1 MKEYVSV
8 SIVSERSAVR
18 ADLFDTVYDKEI
30 AELTEDIS
38 IMVPEEIEG
47 QEERETLEMITQGL
61 VRVRSGRVEIVY
73 DEGELSGMEGSRTV
87 VSYAKNEPSTV
98 SMLRTGAVSTAL
110 VFERG
115 VRHLCTYETPYMP
128 FQIGV
133 FALQVDNRLESEG
146 VICLDYLIEIR
157 GAQAERCKMTMKVSG
172 IDREG

>member
-8 SIVSERSAVR
+8 SIVSERSAVK
-18 ADLFDTVYDKEI
+18 ADLFDAVYDKEI
-30 AELTEDIS
+30 AQLTEDIS
-38 IMVPEEIEG
+38 IMVPDEVEG
-47 QEERETLEMITQGL
+47 EQEKETLEMITQGL
-61 VRVRSGRVEIVY
+61 VRVRGGRVEIVY

-87 VSYAKNEPSTV
+87 VSYAAHDPDTV
-98 SMLRTGAVSTAL
+98 SMIRSGAVSTAL

-133 FALQVDNRLESEG
+133 FALSVDNRLESEG

-157 GAQAERCKMTMKVSG
+157 GAQAERCKMTMTVTKT
-172 IDREG
+172 E

>member
-8 SIVSERSAVR
+8 SIVSERSAVK
-18 ADLFDTVYDKEI
+18 ANLFDAVYEKEI

-38 IMVPEEIEG
+38 IMVPEELEG
-47 QEERETLEMITQGL
+47 EEERETLEMITQGL
-61 VRVRSGRVEIVY
+61 ARVRGGRVEIVY

-87 VSYAKNEPSTV
+87 ISYAKDEPGTV
-98 SMLRTGAVSTAL
+98 SMIRSGAVSTVM

-128 FQIGV
+128 FQVGV
-133 FALQVDNRLESEG
+133 FSLQVDNRLESDG

-157 GAQAERCKMTMKVSG
+157 GAQAERCKMTLKVT
-172 IDREG
+172 RAK

>member
-1 MKEYVSV
+1 MKENVSV
-8 SIVSERSAVR
+8 SIVSERSAVK
-18 ADLFDTVYDKEI
+18 ANLFDAVYEKEI

-38 IMVPEEIEG
+38 IMVPEQLPDEQDG
-47 QEERETLEMITQGL
+47 ETLEMITEGW

-87 VSYAKNEPSTV
+87 ISYASAEPQTV
-98 SMLRTGAVSTAL
+98 SMIRTGAVSTAL

-133 FALQVDNRLESEG
+133 FALTVDNRFECEG
-146 VICLDYLIEIR
+146 VIVLDYLIEIR
-157 GAQAERCKMTMKVSG
+157 GAQAERCKMTLKVTK
-172 IDREG
+172 IE

>member
-8 SIVSERSAVR
+8 SIVSERSAVK
-18 ADLFDTVYDKEI
+18 ADLFDAVYDKEI
-30 AELTEDIS
+30 AQLTEDIS
-38 IMVPEEIEG
+38 IMVPDEVEG
-47 QEERETLEMITQGL
+47 EQEKETLEMITQGL
-61 VRVRSGRVEIVY
+61 VRVRGGRVEIVY

-87 VSYAKNEPSTV
+87 VSYDLHDPNTV
-98 SMLRTGAVSTAL
+98 SMIRSGAVSTAL

-133 FALQVDNRLESEG
+133 FALHVDNRLESEG

-157 GAQAERCKMTMKVSG
+157 GAQAERCRMTMTVTKT
-172 IDREG
+172 E

>member
-8 SIVSERSAVR
+8 SIVSERSAVK
-18 ADLFDTVYDKEI
+18 ANLFDAVYEKEI
-30 AELTEDIS
+30 AELTEDVE
-38 IMVPEEIEG
+38 IMVPEQLEG
-47 QEERETLEMITQGL
+47 EQDGETLEMITQGF

-87 VSYAKNEPSTV
+87 ISYAKGEAQTV
-98 SMLRTGAVSTAL
+98 SMIRTGAVSTAL

-133 FALQVDNRLESEG
+133 FVLAVDNRLESEG
-146 VICLDYLIEIR
+146 IIVLDYLIEIR
-157 GAQAERCKMTMKVSG
+157 GAQAERCKMTMKVTKTA
-172 IDREG
+172 